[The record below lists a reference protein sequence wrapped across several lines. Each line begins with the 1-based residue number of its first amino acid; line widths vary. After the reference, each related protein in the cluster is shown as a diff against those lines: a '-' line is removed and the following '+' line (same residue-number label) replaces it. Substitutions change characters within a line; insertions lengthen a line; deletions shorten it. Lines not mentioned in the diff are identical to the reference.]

1 MLLCVIK
8 TSIIKKAKK
17 KPVLHVLLFNPLKWS
32 KIKII
37 FLYTPWKYQKASGF
51 LIFSGDIE
59 RRPCISIISIM
70 VNVNVVSENFK
81 KLVVHFFSTHFMSLV
96 SFCGFLMF
104 SGGIERRPVTWNRLS
119 EYPQNVL

>member
-1 MLLCVIK
+1 MLLPVIK
-8 TSIIKKAKK
+8 FSIIKKAKK

-81 KLVVHFFSTHFMSLV
+81 KLLVHFFWLISCHW
-96 SFCGFLMF
+96 
-104 SGGIERRPVTWNRLS
+104 RPVIWNRLS

>member
-1 MLLCVIK
+1 
-8 TSIIKKAKK
+8 
-17 KPVLHVLLFNPLKWS
+17 
-32 KIKII
+32 
-37 FLYTPWKYQKASGF
+37 
-51 LIFSGDIE
+51 
-59 RRPCISIISIM
+59 M

-119 EYPQNVL
+119 EYPQNAL